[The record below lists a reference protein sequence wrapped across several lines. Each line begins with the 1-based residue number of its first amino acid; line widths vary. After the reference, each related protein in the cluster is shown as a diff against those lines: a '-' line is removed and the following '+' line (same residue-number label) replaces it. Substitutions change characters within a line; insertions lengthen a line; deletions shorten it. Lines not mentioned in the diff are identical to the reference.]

1 MCRVPCGK
9 AYSVNTYIMRFK
21 LLMLTVF
28 ALTATFAA
36 QANITPPN
44 NGEETAKKTD
54 LMGGVYSND
63 SKKPLGNVTVTAT
76 HLSTKKE
83 KVVLTDAEGNYAFN
97 DLESGLYKFVFNKN
111 GYKKLVKDKVQV
123 RQEEGFQMDIG
134 LTPHSTYDFLPG
146 PFSFSDLE

>member
-1 MCRVPCGK
+1 
-9 AYSVNTYIMRFK
+9 MRFRIF
-21 LLMLTVF
+21 LLTLF
-28 ALTATFAA
+28 ALTVTLAA

-44 NGEETAKKTD
+44 TGEESAKKAE
-54 LMGGVYSND
+54 LIGGVYSND

-83 KVVLTDAEGNYAFN
+83 KVVLTDADGNYAFT
-97 DLESGLYKFVFNKN
+97 DLETGVYRFVFNKN
-111 GYKKLVKDKVQV
+111 GYKKLIKEKVQI

-146 PFSFSDLE
+146 PFTFSDLE

>member
-1 MCRVPCGK
+1 MKFRL
-9 AYSVNTYIMRFK
+9 F
-21 LLMLTVF
+21 LLTLF

-36 QANITPPN
+36 QANITPPGT
-44 NGEETAKKTD
+44 GEETAKKAD
-54 LMGGVYSND
+54 LIGGVYSND
-63 SKKPLGNVTVTAT
+63 SKKPLSNVTVTAT

-83 KVVLTDAEGNYAFN
+83 KVVLTDADGNYAFT
-97 DLESGLYKFVFNKN
+97 DLETGLYKFVFNKS
-111 GYKKLVKDKVQV
+111 GYKKMIKEKVQV